1 MRIVN
6 EGALYS
12 DRSKLSVA
20 FYLRAQCIRGNMLF
34 FVVVLLVAGVD
45 PNRLIWEGYKRNH
58 KGGVPPQVSTCYL
71 CINTVTSE
79 ERT

>member
-1 MRIVN
+1 
-6 EGALYS
+6 
-12 DRSKLSVA
+12 
-20 FYLRAQCIRGNMLF
+20 MLF

-71 CINTVTSE
+71 CINTVLPLKRGHNVYKFKFFCPLMRCPLPE
-79 ERT
+79 VYLY